1 MFTKMNE
8 DTKEVLK
15 KKLRLML
22 KIKETKSI
30 AT

>member
-8 DTKEVLK
+8 DTKEVLNFFYIF
-15 KKLRLML
+15 ML